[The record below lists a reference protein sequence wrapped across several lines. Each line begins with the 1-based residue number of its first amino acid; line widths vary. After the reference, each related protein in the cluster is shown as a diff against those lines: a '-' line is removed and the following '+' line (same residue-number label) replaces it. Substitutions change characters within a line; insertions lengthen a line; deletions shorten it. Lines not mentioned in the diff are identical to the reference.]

1 MSVWNGIRGYVATD
15 DPLVSAGNQIAVV
28 VAWNQ
33 PFYPLYIYWL
43 VGGDIGVPFLILLST
58 PLYLAVPLVARLDPL
73 AGRALLPLAGII
85 NTILGA
91 KLFGEASGVELFL
104 VPCTMAAAMLFRRSD
119 RLVMLPLVGLTLVVY
134 LGLHGHYGSPVH
146 LYTPAE
152 YDRFLALNAVSVG
165 TLTAFI
171 GIVFANALAA
181 IEDRR

>member
-1 MSVWNGIRGYVATD
+1 MSVLSGIRRYIAAD
-15 DPLVSAGNQIAVV
+15 DPLVAAGNQIAIV

-43 VGGDIGVPFLILLST
+43 VGGDIGVPFLVLLST
-58 PLYLAVPLVARLDPL
+58 PLYLAVPVIARCDSL
-73 AGRALLPLAGII
+73 AGRALLPLAGIA
-85 NTILGA
+85 NTMLGA

-104 VPCTMAAAMLFRRSD
+104 VPCAMAAAMLFRRSD
-119 RLVMLPLVGLTLVVY
+119 RLVMLPLVGLTLLVY
-134 LGLHGHYGSPVH
+134 LGLHGHYGVPVH
-146 LYTPAE
+146 VYTAAE
-152 YDRFLALNAVSVG
+152 YARFLALNAVSVG